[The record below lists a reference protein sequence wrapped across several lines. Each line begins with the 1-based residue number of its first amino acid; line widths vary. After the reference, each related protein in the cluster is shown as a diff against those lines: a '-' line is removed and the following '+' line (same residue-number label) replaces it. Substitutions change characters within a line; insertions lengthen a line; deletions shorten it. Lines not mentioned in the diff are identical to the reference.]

1 MSIIVCDHALDIPL
15 IRVSRPYINH
25 DDALCFSA
33 YGFGWGYR
41 AFLLD
46 AFVAHEALA
55 SVDQSPRQILLAFG
69 IGQAAVRKAVLRA
82 AQPRSGERIRLTA
95 ADFR

>member
-1 MSIIVCDHALDIPL
+1 VSIIVSDHALDTAL
-15 IRVSRPYINH
+15 IRMSRPFLDH

-46 AFVAHEALA
+46 AFVAHDALA
-55 SVDQSPRQILLAFG
+55 SIDQSPRQLLLAFG

-82 AQPRSGERIRLTA
+82 AQPQCGERIRLTA